1 MARNTICNFNIPVSE
16 IVHQLASAWGP
27 AAWRLRLAKTSHP
40 CPQLSNAKINH
51 HLLTAAQDWPWL
63 ATARMLNAA
72 CCLNCRP
79 HPDLTPTK
87 TLTLTLTPTHVL
99 RGRPECSVL
108 RAGFRKLINV
118 RRSKELA
125 KYKPSADA
133 DFAAYLKATYTT
145 GLAVATDEAN
155 EQHYTC
161 PTEYFDL
168 ALGEYKKYSCCV
180 FEEGDTL
187 EDAEVCTPSILH
199 WPPSPRVPRLS
210 P

>member
-1 MARNTICNFNIPVSE
+1 M
-16 IVHQLASAWGP
+16 
-27 AAWRLRLAKTSHP
+27 
-40 CPQLSNAKINH
+40 
-51 HLLTAAQDWPWL
+51 
-63 ATARMLNAA
+63 
-72 CCLNCRP
+72 
-79 HPDLTPTK
+79 
-87 TLTLTLTPTHVL
+87 TLTLTLTLTLTHLL

-187 EDAEVCTPSILH
+187 EDAEVGARSTLH
-199 WPPSPRVPRLS
+199 WHPSPRVPHFS
-210 P
+210 T